1 MDIMLNQM
9 GVTLI
14 GDADEFEV
22 DEAIVNGSVAD
33 VFNYSQAKTL
43 VLFCNGMWCGQSPA
57 SMASLLRFG
66 YPAEKI
72 KWFRGGM
79 QTWQILGLTTV
90 N

>member
-1 MDIMLNQM
+1 MLNQM

-57 SMASLLRFG
+57 SMASLL
-66 YPAEKI
+66 YASV
-72 KWFRGGM
+72 
-79 QTWQILGLTTV
+79 ILLRKSSGFVVACKLGKYWA
-90 N
+90 